1 MHTHMDSMSFE
12 EKMKELDKIELS
24 GRMSPKA
31 PGMASVPSGFS
42 NHALTSLL
50 SAASSSNTHL
60 TPAGGA
66 KQKSFAEQLF
76 PQASTEDLH

>member
-31 PGMASVPSGFS
+31 P
-42 NHALTSLL
+42 
-50 SAASSSNTHL
+50 AASSSNTHL